1 MNLRQIIYALYV
13 EFTLQMSVDRS
24 KKRNIDAT
32 REYLYLV
39 PYMNMLHT
47 LGRINEGVDALTVGT
62 GFSNLYRETGD
73 ATMADTIDDAIEA
86 GHYDQWP
93 IVQSLG

>member
-24 KKRNIDAT
+24 KKRNIDTT

-39 PYMNMLHT
+39 PYINSLHD
-47 LGRINEGVDALTVGT
+47 LGKINEAVDALTVGT
-62 GFSNLYRETGD
+62 GFMELYRETGD
-73 ATMADTIDDAIEA
+73 NTMADTIEDAIEA

-93 IVQSLG
+93 VVQSLG